1 MPPPERPEERNGVAR
16 SYAVRDGARVT
27 DRLLPFDPSHA
38 DGVAALAQAEGWP
51 TFSDPERV
59 TRLLTAP
66 GVVALVAVR
75 DQKVI
80 GAAQLLTDGHQGYLA
95 ILVVAGSARGR
106 GLGRR
111 LVEEAFAASGAER
124 IDLLATPEAEA
135 FYRGFPH
142 RDLTGLRLYQ
152 SDRETQ

>member
-1 MPPPERPEERNGVAR
+1 VA
-16 SYAVRDGARVT
+16 AEF
-27 DRLLPFDPSHA
+27 LPFDPSHS
-38 DGVAALAQAEGWP
+38 DGVAALARAEGWP
-51 TFSDPERV
+51 TFSDPARV

-75 DQKVI
+75 DDKVI

-95 ILVVAGSARGR
+95 ILVVDASSRGQ

-111 LVEEAFAASGAER
+111 LIEEAFAVSGAER
-124 IDLLATPEAEA
+124 IDLLSTPGAEA

-142 RDLTGLRLYQ
+142 RDLPGLRLFKASQ
-152 SDRETQ
+152 ETT